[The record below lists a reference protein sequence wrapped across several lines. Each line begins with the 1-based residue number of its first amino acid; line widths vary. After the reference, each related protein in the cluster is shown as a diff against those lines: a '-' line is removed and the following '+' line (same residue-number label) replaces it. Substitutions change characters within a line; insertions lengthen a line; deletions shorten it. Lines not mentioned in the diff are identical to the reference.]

1 MTWQPDNKSISRS
14 NIGAA
19 LREQGCQDYDELYQ
33 WSIADP
39 EVFWGY
45 VVQRLG
51 VRFAEPP
58 TRIVDLSRGPADPE
72 WLPGGKMNIAESC
85 FQADPNAPAIVHGG
99 AGGSLETIS
108 YEDLRRIANRVACSL
123 RDHGFQRGDSVAVFM
138 PMTARSVPLYLGII
152 LAGCVVV
159 SIADSFSANELQTRL
174 RIGDARLVF
183 TVAAVDRGGKKIP
196 VFNRV
201 GAAGGPPAVV
211 VDDRLGDGQSLR
223 DGDLLW
229 SDWLGEDES
238 EFVEHVAAD
247 APANILFSS
256 GTTGEPKAIPWDH
269 STPIKAAADGYFHH
283 DIQPGNVVA
292 WPTNLGWMMGPWLV
306 FATLMNRGTIALYE
320 GSPLERGFGQFIQ
333 SAGVQMLGVVPSL
346 VRHWRQSACMEQLD
360 WTAIRAFSST
370 GECSNADDMQYLSQL
385 AGGRPI
391 IEYCGGTEIG
401 GGYITS
407 TVAQR
412 NESGQFSTP
421 AMGSRMIILDDD
433 GQPSDSGE
441 LFLIPPAM
449 GLSRRLLNRDHHEVY
464 YDGTPAGPGGEVLR
478 RHGDEFERLPN
489 GYYRA
494 QGRADDTMNLGGIKV
509 GAAEIE
515 RVVGG
520 LGGTDEVAAIAV
532 APSGGGPSQLVICVG
547 TTSDKAVDPQ
557 QLQVEMQR
565 AIKTRLNPLFK
576 IHDIYMQEQLPR
588 TASNKVIRRELRK
601 TYEAS
606 IEKL

>member
-1 MTWQPDNKSISRS
+1 
-14 NIGAA
+14 
-19 LREQGCQDYDELYQ
+19 
-33 WSIADP
+33 
-39 EVFWGY
+39 
-45 VVQRLG
+45 
-51 VRFAEPP
+51 
-58 TRIVDLSRGPADPE
+58 
-72 WLPGGKMNIAESC
+72 
-85 FQADPNAPAIVHGG
+85 
-99 AGGSLETIS
+99 
-108 YEDLRRIANRVACSL
+108 
-123 RDHGFQRGDSVAVFM
+123 
-138 PMTARSVPLYLGII
+138 
-152 LAGCVVV
+152 
-159 SIADSFSANELQTRL
+159 
-174 RIGDARLVF
+174 
-183 TVAAVDRGGKKIP
+183 
-196 VFNRV
+196 
-201 GAAGGPPAVV
+201 
-211 VDDRLGDGQSLR
+211 
-223 DGDLLW
+223 
-229 SDWLGEDES
+229 
-238 EFVEHVAAD
+238 
-247 APANILFSS
+247 
-256 GTTGEPKAIPWDH
+256 
-269 STPIKAAADGYFHH
+269 
-283 DIQPGNVVA
+283 
-292 WPTNLGWMMGPWLV
+292 
-306 FATLMNRGTIALYE
+306 
-320 GSPLERGFGQFIQ
+320 
-333 SAGVQMLGVVPSL
+333 
-346 VRHWRQSACMEQLD
+346 MEQLD
-360 WTAIRAFSST
+360 WTAIRVFSST